1 MFIIWG
7 SCKRKK
13 VTKYTI
19 PDMCGCCGTGAHMN
33 IIKIY
38 NYGHIFYIPIF
49 TFNTKY
55 YVECPKCGAARQMTK
70 AEFKQIKLAYK
81 NGQMS
86 VKQATPITQQQV
98 QPMQVQNP
106 VEMPQ
111 PQQTM
116 GVVAQPQSVEKPV
129 EVEQIQPQDSRQ
141 AIVEKLIWQ
150 DIDKVMA
157 NLVSKDLVQD
167 NEKFNM
173 FIGSLKMSLFK
184 KYGDANV
191 INKVI
196 TDYFEI

>member
-7 SCKRKK
+7 SGKRKK

-49 TFNTKY
+49 TCNKKY

-70 AEFKQIKLAYK
+70 EEFKQVKLAYK
-81 NGQMS
+81 NGQMPAN
-86 VKQATPITQQQV
+86 QATPIPQQQA
-98 QPMQVQNP
+98 QPLQDQNP
-106 VEMPQ
+106 VEIPQ
-111 PQQTM
+111 PQQSM
-116 GVVAQPQSVEKPV
+116 GIVAEQQPVEQLVKEKPNT
-129 EVEQIQPQDSRQ
+129 QAPRQ

-196 TDYFEI
+196 AEYFEI